1 MDSPNAFQSV
11 VWIRS
16 EHRSVFLGWPT
27 RAMNGAVPAPRP
39 LGSERL
45 RLPPQIRSQP
55 THPVRQSIAW
65 FGFRGLSHIVSTGCT
80 SSTDAM
86 GYAYRNIQMGVL
98 DTVVTGGVDS
108 PIAPLILRGFQ
119 LMRIMSTSWN
129 KEPTRASRPF
139 SKDRDG
145 FVLAEGSWFFV
156 MAPRGVRRCR
166 RTANRPRS
174 GTPTAFGR
182 LRPDPRGGREVGHF
196 PWLALGRL
204 SFGDHVTGV
213 SVARLS
219 DGHRA
224 ARGPWCSRCTSLR
237 LLVVPALEVPGT
249 ISKPKGAPRK
259 YQDGPSSC
267 AGCAPGRMGIAW
279 TPVRQG
285 VGIIAAWFAP
295 GCGSIGK
302 QPAAIRAGT
311 CFTAEPA
318 KLQRE

>member
-1 MDSPNAFQSV
+1 LVVTSTAVLPAGSAVEARQSERPCLFASRALRLRAPSLSAAS
-11 VWIRS
+11 RS
-16 EHRSVFLGWPT
+16 EADTPGPPEH
-27 RAMNGAVPAPRP
+27 
-39 LGSERL
+39 LGSL
-45 RLPPQIRSQP
+45 
-55 THPVRQSIAW
+55 
-65 FGFRGLSHIVSTGCT
+65 
-80 SSTDAM
+80 
-86 GYAYRNIQMGVL
+86 
-98 DTVVTGGVDS
+98 
-108 PIAPLILRGFQ
+108 
-119 LMRIMSTSWN
+119 
-129 KEPTRASRPF
+129 
-139 SKDRDG
+139 
-145 FVLAEGSWFFV
+145 
-156 MAPRGVRRCR
+156 RGVRRYR
-166 RTANRPRS
+166 RIAS
-174 GTPTAFGR
+174 R
-182 LRPDPRGGREVGHF
+182 LRFGAPAGCGRRRLDSGGGREVGHF